1 MLKYITNTNM
11 FDIKSDIYIN
21 PINCVG
27 TMGKGLALEF
37 RNRYPEMFNDYKI
50 ACNNKKIDIGNLW
63 IWRNS
68 DICII
73 GFPTK
78 YHWKNQSKYEYIEV
92 GLKSLKIFLLNQ
104 PDDIIVSVPAIGC
117 GCGGLEWNIVVEL
130 IEKYLSTSTQTIN
143 IHVPF

>member
-1 MLKYITNTNM
+1 M
-11 FDIKSDIYIN
+11 FDIESNIYIN

-37 RNRYPEMFNDYKI
+37 KNRYPETFNDYKI
-50 ACNNKKIDIGNLW
+50 ACNNKKLDIGKLW
-63 IWRNS
+63 IWQNN

-78 YHWKNQSKYEYIEV
+78 YHWKNQSKYEYIEE
-92 GLKSLKIFLLNQ
+92 GLKALKIFLSTQ
-104 PDDIIVSVPAIGC
+104 PNNAIVSIPAIGC

-130 IEKYLSTSTQTIN
+130 LEKYLSTSTQNIN
-143 IHVPF
+143 IYVPF